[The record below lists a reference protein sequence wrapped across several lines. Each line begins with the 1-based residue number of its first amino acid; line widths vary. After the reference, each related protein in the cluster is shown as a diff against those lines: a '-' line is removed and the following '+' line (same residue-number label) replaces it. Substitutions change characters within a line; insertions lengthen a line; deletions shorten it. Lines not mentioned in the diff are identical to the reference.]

1 MDDGALLRAIGRGD
15 RAAFTRLY
23 REVRPAMMAH
33 AAAIL
38 KGDFST
44 AEDVVDEAF
53 TDIWRLAGRFK
64 DINNPSAWI
73 RRIVRNKAVDFL
85 RKPASRETSQE
96 AAFFGSYEDQAPNP
110 EEAAMADDDCRWL
123 RSALA
128 ILNLDQREAVVLCY
142 FDAMPLQEIAQV
154 TDCSV
159 NTVKTRLHYARRK
172 LRAWMEAQ
180 DQFSAATLPANS
192 GDMPRLKLAG

>member
-1 MDDGALLRAIGRGD
+1 MDSGALLRAIGRGD

-53 TDIWRLAGRFK
+53 TDIWRLAGKFK
-64 DINNPSAWI
+64 DINNAPAWI
-73 RRIVRNKAVDFL
+73 RRIVRNKAIDYL

-96 AAFFGSYEDQAPNP
+96 SAFFEHYEDQAPNP
-110 EEAAMADDDCRWL
+110 EEAAMIDDDSRWL

-142 FDAMPLQEIAQV
+142 FEAMPLQEIAQA

-172 LRAWMEAQ
+172 LRGWMEAQ
-180 DQFSAATLPANS
+180 NQSSAAPEPANNR
-192 GDMPRLKLAG
+192 DIPRLKLVS